1 VQAMPYYKSIWRVC
15 SDDEKLTLSHLA
27 HDGLL
32 SSNDPDLERL
42 MKKGLIVREPAV
54 RLMNES
60 FKCFVLGV
68 EDGEAL
74 AYCEAKAKK
83 SSNWEALKVPL
94 SIGVASVIVFLLLTQ
109 REIYNSTL
117 PIITAIT
124 AGVPTFFK
132 LISVFHGDSAGK
144 SGG

>member
-1 VQAMPYYKSIWRVC
+1 
-15 SDDEKLTLSHLA
+15 
-27 HDGLL
+27 
-32 SSNDPDLERL
+32 

-54 RLMNES
+54 QMMNES

-68 EDGEAL
+68 EDGESL
-74 AYCEAKAKK
+74 AHCEEKAKK
-83 SSNWEALKVPL
+83 SSNWEVLKVPL
-94 SIGVASVIVFLLLTQ
+94 SIGVASVIGFLLLTQ
-109 REIYNSTL
+109 RDIYNSAL

-132 LISVFHGDSAGK
+132 LISIFHGDSAGR